1 MSERIQVR
9 AGDSGRVWV
18 FAVDLDPDQL
28 DSFKRRNG
36 SWPLREALG
45 AEVLDPD
52 DVEVFPV
59 SDLQGLGLSSYLEQ
73 GHGIAAAD
81 LEGLRERLDAQK
93 GAVMVLTS
101 RALRDREQ
109 TLSPRAPLRLLASL
123 SEERAPVSFEPLPS
137 EAATGTVA
145 SATAA
150 PAPRGGQG
158 RLGALILVAVVILAV
173 LAVVVAI

>member
-1 MSERIQVR
+1 MSERIHIR

-18 FAVDLDPDQL
+18 FAVDLDPAEL
-28 DSFKRRNG
+28 EAFKRRNG
-36 SWPLREALG
+36 RWPLREALG
-45 AEVLDPD
+45 AETLDPD
-52 DVEVFPV
+52 DVEVFLV
-59 SDLQGLGLSSYLEQ
+59 SDLQGIGLSGYLEQ

-93 GAVMVLTS
+93 GAVLVLTS

-109 TLSPRAPLRLLASL
+109 TLSPRAPLRLLASVA
-123 SEERAPVSFEPLPS
+123 EDRPPVTFESLPS

-145 SATAA
+145 PTTAT